1 MEAINIENIEFIL
14 QNIPTVL
21 QYWLPGYW
29 AILLFSFCCS
39 KKIDKKATLILSV
52 VLSYLSMSV
61 IQSVHQIDN
70 IFVLSSISFAL
81 LTLISVIVAGIFS
94 SKRFKKSLVTLFHKT
109 PNDTIWRDIIDFKE
123 GSNLKVYLK
132 GKDYYLVG
140 HYKNCEERGD
150 ASWFA
155 LSAFFTGDIK
165 TGAVIDDKYKDNDNV
180 LITFRLSDVDHIVIF
195 N

>member
-81 LTLISVIVAGIFS
+81 LTLIS
-94 SKRFKKSLVTLFHKT
+94 VTLFHKT

-180 LITFRLSDVDHIVIF
+180 LITFRLSDVDHIEIF